1 MKLNKLRQRR
11 NLLVFFYL
19 IKKIYLRIIVFILN
33 QTSTKKVISMNLF
46 RYKYIV
52 RIQYK
57 YKKKY
62 RFKTLEITSYKKLN
76 KEDISIRIKRQNF
89 KIIYIYLSKK
99 EFVFMDNYRNFKKEI
114 LKIANLQL
122 NYFQYKERK

>member
-1 MKLNKLRQRR
+1 
-11 NLLVFFYL
+11 
-19 IKKIYLRIIVFILN
+19 
-33 QTSTKKVISMNLF
+33 MNLF

-62 RFKTLEITSYKKLN
+62 RFKTLEIISYKKLN

-114 LKIANLQL
+114 LKIVNLQL

>member
-1 MKLNKLRQRR
+1 
-11 NLLVFFYL
+11 
-19 IKKIYLRIIVFILN
+19 
-33 QTSTKKVISMNLF
+33 MNLF

-62 RFKTLEITSYKKLN
+62 RFETLGIISYKKLS
-76 KEDISIRIKRQNF
+76 KENISMKIKRKNF

-99 EFVFMDNYRNFKKEI
+99 EFIFMDTYRIFKKEI
-114 LKIANLQL
+114 LKSLYFQL
-122 NYFQYKERK
+122 NYFKYKERK

>member
-1 MKLNKLRQRR
+1 
-11 NLLVFFYL
+11 
-19 IKKIYLRIIVFILN
+19 
-33 QTSTKKVISMNLF
+33 MNLF

-57 YKKKY
+57 NKKKY
-62 RFKTLEITSYKKLN
+62 NFETLEMSSYKKLN
-76 KEDISIRIKRQNF
+76 KKNISMEIKRKNF

-99 EFVFMDNYRNFKKEI
+99 ELIFMDFYRNFKKEI
-114 LKIANLQL
+114 LQIVNLQL

>member
-1 MKLNKLRQRR
+1 
-11 NLLVFFYL
+11 
-19 IKKIYLRIIVFILN
+19 
-33 QTSTKKVISMNLF
+33 MNLF

-62 RFKTLEITSYKKLN
+62 RFETLEITSYKKLN
-76 KEDISIRIKRQNF
+76 KEDISMKIKRKNF

-99 EFVFMDNYRNFKKEI
+99 EFTFMDNYRNFKKEI
-114 LKIANLQL
+114 LQIANLQL
-122 NYFQYKERK
+122 NYFRYKERK

>member
-57 YKKKY
+57 YKKN
-62 RFKTLEITSYKKLN
+62 I
-76 KEDISIRIKRQNF
+76 
-89 KIIYIYLSKK
+89 
-99 EFVFMDNYRNFKKEI
+99 V
-114 LKIANLQL
+114 LKH
-122 NYFQYKERK
+122 

>member
-1 MKLNKLRQRR
+1 
-11 NLLVFFYL
+11 
-19 IKKIYLRIIVFILN
+19 
-33 QTSTKKVISMNLF
+33 MNLF

-62 RFKTLEITSYKKLN
+62 RFEILEITSYKKLN
-76 KEDISIRIKRQNF
+76 KEDISMKIKKRNF
-89 KIIYIYLSKK
+89 KINYIYLSKK
-99 EFVFMDNYRNFKKEI
+99 ELIFMDIYRNFKKEI
-114 LKIANLQL
+114 LQIAKLQL

>member
-1 MKLNKLRQRR
+1 
-11 NLLVFFYL
+11 
-19 IKKIYLRIIVFILN
+19 
-33 QTSTKKVISMNLF
+33 MNLF

-62 RFKTLEITSYKKLN
+62 RFETLEINSYKKLN
-76 KEDISIRIKRQNF
+76 KEDVSIRIQRKNF
-89 KIIYIYLSKK
+89 KIIYIYLDKK
-99 EFVFMDNYRNFKKEI
+99 EFIFMDIYRDFKKEI
-114 LKIANLQL
+114 LQIVNLQL

>member
-99 EFVFMDNYRNFKKEI
+99 EFTFMDNYRNFKKEI
-114 LKIANLQL
+114 LQIANLQL
-122 NYFQYKERK
+122 NYFRYKERK

>member
-19 IKKIYLRIIVFILN
+19 IEKIYLRIIVFILN

>member
-1 MKLNKLRQRR
+1 
-11 NLLVFFYL
+11 
-19 IKKIYLRIIVFILN
+19 
-33 QTSTKKVISMNLF
+33 MNLF

-62 RFKTLEITSYKKLN
+62 RFETLEITSYKKLN
-76 KEDISIRIKRQNF
+76 KEDISIKIKRKNF

-99 EFVFMDNYRNFKKEI
+99 ELIFMDIYRNFKKEI

-122 NYFQYKERK
+122 NYFRYKERE

>member
-1 MKLNKLRQRR
+1 KLFTHYCIHLKINKHKRG
-11 NLLVFFYL
+11 V
-19 IKKIYLRIIVFILN
+19 
-33 QTSTKKVISMNLF
+33 SMNLF
-46 RYKYIV
+46 RYQYIV

-62 RFKTLEITSYKKLN
+62 RFETLEITSYKKLN
-76 KEDISIRIKRQNF
+76 KENISMKIKRKNF

-99 EFVFMDNYRNFKKEI
+99 EFIFMDFYRNFKKEI
-114 LKIANLQL
+114 LQIANLQL

>member
-1 MKLNKLRQRR
+1 
-11 NLLVFFYL
+11 
-19 IKKIYLRIIVFILN
+19 
-33 QTSTKKVISMNLF
+33 MNLF

-57 YKKKY
+57 SKKKY
-62 RFKTLEITSYKKLN
+62 HFETLEITSYKKLN
-76 KEDISIRIKRQNF
+76 KKNISMEIKRKNF

-99 EFVFMDNYRNFKKEI
+99 ELIFMDFYRNFKKEI
-114 LKIANLQL
+114 LQIINLQL

>member
-1 MKLNKLRQRR
+1 
-11 NLLVFFYL
+11 
-19 IKKIYLRIIVFILN
+19 
-33 QTSTKKVISMNLF
+33 MNLF

-62 RFKTLEITSYKKLN
+62 RFETLEITSYKKLN
-76 KEDISIRIKRQNF
+76 KEDISIKIKRKNF

-99 EFVFMDNYRNFKKEI
+99 EFAFIDNYRNFKKEI
-114 LKIANLQL
+114 LKIVNLQL

>member
-1 MKLNKLRQRR
+1 
-11 NLLVFFYL
+11 
-19 IKKIYLRIIVFILN
+19 
-33 QTSTKKVISMNLF
+33 MNLF

-52 RIQYK
+52 RIKYK

-62 RFKTLEITSYKKLN
+62 RFEILEITSYKKLN
-76 KEDISIRIKRQNF
+76 KENISMKIKRKNF

-99 EFVFMDNYRNFKKEI
+99 EFIFMDFYRNFKKEI
-114 LKIANLQL
+114 LQIANLQL